1 MNKILSIPTHLTGN
15 LSVRGS
21 YDRNRNGQK
30 SARTGLQKIK
40 NKWVSMQYLFYKVT
54 IRRMQRKICKRL
66 TTSQVADSQIRK
78 TYSWRQRELFPRAPI
93 LNMEHRIYKLP
104 SSSS

>member
-1 MNKILSIPTHLTGN
+1 
-15 LSVRGS
+15 
-21 YDRNRNGQK
+21 
-30 SARTGLQKIK
+30 
-40 NKWVSMQYLFYKVT
+40 MQSLFYKVT

-104 SSSS
+104 SSSSWWNYLAGLKASLKTIER